1 MPFQLRPYQ
10 TATGVLLV
18 LKLALLA
25 SLLAGNPHLFLYGD
39 GNGYVQRAALLLQS
53 GIFGMA
59 DGAGAVHPDSY
70 RLPAYPVFLAATSFA
85 SGTAQ
90 LAVWSGIQLVIYHLW
105 LLVIGAWIAR
115 RHGER
120 SALYF
125 VIALSLTLPWVH
137 YVTTVHS
144 DFQFAMLLFT
154 GVVLMISAHE
164 PETPRLSR
172 AAFAAIC
179 LGVAALTRPDLVF
192 LPIWLAALIGATSL
206 WNRLTGYRVDV
217 MPVTLSTLGTFGFM
231 ALWALRNLVS
241 TGEFVFTSVT
251 DTVNRYFAGNIGATP
266 PTGGSLLESVELML
280 RNGARIVVDF
290 VPALAQI
297 FFNPSRWYLHRY
309 FESWGIRLSSTD
321 VPLSK
326 IGFFALPLSEQ
337 VYMVVGAALPLALVC
352 VFLWVL
358 FRIWRKRTAV
368 ASWSMILML
377 WIMAYLVLQKGVWG
391 ALTIGSG
398 PRYAMS
404 IWPFV
409 IYIGA
414 LAFTRPAP
422 FTTPD
427 QTVDFASSP
436 GGRGA

>member
-1 MPFQLRPYQ
+1 
-10 TATGVLLV
+10 
-18 LKLALLA
+18 
-25 SLLAGNPHLFLYGD
+25 
-39 GNGYVQRAALLLQS
+39 LQS

-59 DGAGAVHPDSY
+59 DGAGVVHPDSY

-90 LAVWSGIQLVIYHLW
+90 LAVWSAIQLVIYHLW
-105 LLVIGAWIAR
+105 LLAIGAWMAR
-115 RHGER
+115 RHGEG

-125 VIALSLTLPWVH
+125 VLALSITLPWVH
-137 YVTTVHS
+137 YVTTIHS
-144 DFQFAMLLFT
+144 DFQFAMLLFS
-154 GVVLMISAHE
+154 GVVLMVSAHE
-164 PETPRLSR
+164 PQAPRLSR

-192 LPIWLAALIGATSL
+192 IPIWLAVLIGGALL
-206 WNRLTGYRVDV
+206 WIKLTGDRIDILP
-217 MPVTLSTLGTFGFM
+217 MTFGALGTFAFM
-231 ALWALRNLVS
+231 ALWTFRNLIS

-251 DTVNRYFAGNIGATP
+251 NTVNRYFAGNIGTTP
-266 PTGGSLLESVELML
+266 PTGGSLLESVELMF
-280 RNGARIVVDF
+280 RNGARVVVDF

-326 IGFFALPLSEQ
+326 LGFSALPLSEQ
-337 VYMVVGAALPLALVC
+337 VYMVVGVSLPLALVC
-352 VFLWVL
+352 VFLWAL
-358 FRIWRKRTAV
+358 FRISRKRVAI
-368 ASWSMILML
+368 ASWSLIVMF
-377 WIMAYLVLQKGVWG
+377 WVMAYLVLQKGVWG
-391 ALTIGSG
+391 ALTAGSG

-409 IYIGA
+409 IYFGA

-422 FTTPD
+422 FTAPD
-427 QTVDFASSP
+427 QVADPASSP
-436 GGRGA
+436 GGR